1 MGHHL
6 VFVGVLKILQGRLQV
21 VDHLV
26 VFLGDVEVH

>member
-6 VFVGVLKILQGRLQV
+6 VFVEVLKILQGLLQV

-26 VFLGDVEVH
+26 VFLGDVGVH

>member
-6 VFVGVLKILQGRLQV
+6 VFVEVLKILQGQLQV

-26 VFLGDVEVH
+26 VFPGDVEVH